1 MADNEGTQTT
11 ETNHTAGTADVAD
24 VGAGRTGAAPSGGA
38 TESGTAIESGDASEP
53 RAAGQDGAAT
63 TEMSVA
69 ELREWLQRWVAEA
82 TGQPVEQITV
92 DRPMEEFGLAS
103 RDAIALGGDI
113 EELTGV
119 LLSAT
124 IVYKHPTI
132 ASLAERIING
142 EPDEPEELAD
152 DSFYTAGYQPGEAHD
167 IAIVGLSTRLPGAG
181 DTPESTWDFL
191 INRGDG
197 IRELPEGRWSEFTS
211 DPAVAAAIEQGN
223 TLGGYLDQDVVKGF
237 DAEFFAMSPVEVERV
252 DPQQRL
258 MMELTWEALEH
269 ARIPANELKGE
280 AVGVFVGTSTND
292 FAMVSALGL
301 GKTDADAPA
310 SADAYGLT
318 GGSSAIIAN
327 RISYF
332 YDFRGP
338 SIAVDTACS
347 STMVAVHDA
356 VRALRNGDAD
366 VALAGGVN
374 MLLAPMITLGFDS
387 VGAVSEDGHIKAFS
401 SDADGMVR
409 SEGAGLFVLKRLS
422 DAERDGDR
430 VLAVV
435 KGSAVNSD
443 GRSNGLL
450 APNPDA
456 QADVLRRA
464 YRDAGIVPSTVDF
477 IEAHGT
483 GTPIGDPIEADALGQ
498 VVGRGRDADRPA
510 LLGSVKTNFG
520 HLESGAGAASLAKAV
535 MALQHNVIPP
545 NIGYAGPSP
554 YIPFEQAHLKVVDE
568 PTEFPRYSGKAT
580 IGISGFGFG
589 GTNAHLVVQEYVPAE
604 LAKAGAANQ
613 NSNGSTDDTEAG
625 LAEDDPDAES
635 TDALTGAEAIIE
647 AEGTADAEP
656 AANVEVPEWTE
667 ARTEPVPLVIP
678 VSAYLPSRRR
688 RAATD
693 LADWLESEAGQATP
707 LADVARALAKRNH
720 GRSRGVVVA
729 QTHEEAIAGLRAIA
743 AGKPGPGV
751 FTADAPAAQG
761 PMWVLAGFG
770 SHHRKMGKQLYLENS
785 IFARTVDEIDELVV
799 DEAGYSVKEM
809 ILDDAQDW
817 DVGTS
822 QVGVFTIQLGLAAVL
837 RAHGANPQAVV
848 GHSQGEAAG
857 AYISGGLPLEDA
869 VRVICARSRLM
880 GEGEQMISDDEV
892 RNMAL
897 VEYSA
902 EDIEKVLV
910 DYPDLEVAVYAAPTN
925 TVIGGPPDQVHA
937 IVARA
942 EAEGKF
948 ARVLQTRG
956 AGHTSQMDP
965 LLGELAAELAGL
977 EPTRLTADLYST
989 VHKGGVYRAGHDPVH
1004 DEDYWVT
1011 NMRHS
1016 VYFTNAIGQAVN
1028 AGITTYLELAPN
1040 SVALMQVM
1048 GTTFAAGVHNAALIP
1063 TLKRKEDEAGGV
1075 ISALAQLYVQG
1086 HSVDLPSLLPA
1097 GAYAD
1102 IPRTAFLRKEYWPK
1116 VSISTG
1122 SGSGRAPGA
1131 HVALPD
1137 GRHAWEVAATAVTDL
1152 AALVHT
1158 AAAQV
1163 LSDVTPGATIAHAAV
1178 PTAGTLTTTLTPHP
1192 GGASIQV
1199 HAREGNAFRLLF
1211 DAVVTSGAPLPAAAA
1226 PVAQAAPAAETDGGA
1241 ADLAV
1246 AETFGERWDPS
1257 SSQTIE
1263 ERLAT
1268 IAAESMGY
1276 AVEDLPMEIPL
1287 MELGLDS
1294 LMAMRIKNRV
1304 EYEFDIPSLQVSA
1317 VRDASLNEVGKVL
1330 HYAIEHR
1337 DEVAAMA
1344 EQQAADGGSLNV
1356 DDNFVA
1362 AARAAMEAGEDPA
1375 AAVKQQADAQGAPA
1389 ENAAPAA
1396 DAAGAAP
1403 TAAASTTAADA
1414 PAATLAAADTAT
1426 DADAADTS
1434 ASAAVAGAGNA
1445 GTATES
1451 ASTAE
1456 SEGTADKASGTG
1468 EQQTAA
1474 TPAQAAAAVGGA
1486 QGAATKEP
1494 EADVPPRDAAERLT
1508 FAAWAM
1514 VTGKSA
1520 GGIFNTLPIL
1530 DEDTAQKLAARLS
1543 DRVGAEVDV
1552 EDVLDCETIEQLSD
1566 IVRKHQDSA
1575 TEVDGFIRPLRPLAE
1590 GSRAVPVFVFHPS
1603 GGNTLVYEPLLKRL
1617 PEGTPMYGF
1626 ERIEG
1631 SIPDRAREYA
1641 SEIRKIFPGGPY
1653 VLYGWSL
1660 GAVFALQV
1668 GQIMRAEGDD
1678 VRLVG
1683 LVDLAIPV
1691 EDEDPSPE
1699 GRRARIERFQA
1710 FAQKTYGIEGQLDD
1724 DMLQELADA
1733 SDEEQYEIIM
1743 SLLKFADVKIPGG
1756 VLEHQRTSWLDGR
1769 DLQQAQP
1776 SHYEGDVTL
1785 YLADRYHD
1793 GIIELEPRFA
1803 DRQPNGGWDG
1813 YIPNLEVIHIPGD
1826 HLQIIDEPRVA
1837 QIGADLARKLAAIDT
1852 AAIGGAATNND
1863 ADNVPGKGEQ

>member
-11 ETNHTAGTADVAD
+11 DTSGADD
-24 VGAGRTGAAPSGGA
+24 VEVTTQQGEAAV
-38 TESGTAIESGDASEP
+38 
-53 RAAGQDGAAT
+53 AGQGGSVEPGGPD
-63 TEMSVA
+63 MSVA
-69 ELREWLQRWVAEA
+69 ELREWLQRWVADA
-82 TGQPVEQITV
+82 TGQPIEQITV

-103 RDAIALGGDI
+103 RDALALGGDI
-113 EELTGV
+113 EERTGV
-119 LLSAT
+119 MLNAT
-124 IVYKHPTI
+124 IVYQHPTI

-142 EPDEPEELAD
+142 EPDAPEDLAD
-152 DSFYTAGYQPGEAHD
+152 DAFYTAGYQPGAAHD

-181 DTPESTWDFL
+181 TTPDSTWDFL
-191 INRGDG
+191 INRGDA
-197 IRELPEGRWSEFTS
+197 IRELPEGRWSEFTG
-211 DPAVAAAIEQGN
+211 DPDIAAAVENGN
-223 TLGGYLDQDVVKGF
+223 TRGGYLDQDVVKGF

-269 ARIPANELKGE
+269 ARIPANTLKGE
-280 AVGVFVGTSTND
+280 SVGVFIGTSTND
-292 FAMVSALGL
+292 FQLISALGL
-301 GKTDADAPA
+301 GKSDPDAPA
-310 SADAYGLT
+310 SADAYALT
-318 GGSSAIIAN
+318 GASTSIVAN
-327 RISYF
+327 RVSYF

-338 SIAVDTACS
+338 SVAIDTACS
-347 STMVAVHDA
+347 ATMVAVHNA
-356 VRALRNGDAD
+356 VRALRGGEAD
-366 VALAGGVN
+366 LAVAGGVN
-374 MLLAPMITLGFDS
+374 MLLAPAITLGFDS
-387 VGAVSEDGHIKAFS
+387 IGAVAKDGHIKAFS

-409 SEGAGLFVLKRLS
+409 SEGAGLVVLKRVA

-430 VLAVV
+430 ILAVV

-443 GRSNGLL
+443 GRSNGIV

-464 YRDAGIVPSTVDF
+464 YRDAGIAPSTVDY

-483 GTPIGDPIEADALGQ
+483 GTPIGDPIEADALGR
-498 VVGRGRDADRPA
+498 VVGRGRDEDKPA
-510 LLGSVKTNFG
+510 LLGSAKTNFG
-520 HLESGAGAASLAKAV
+520 HLESGAGAASLAKVV

-568 PTEFPRYSGKAT
+568 PTEFPRYSGTAT
-580 IGISGFGFG
+580 VGISGFGFG
-589 GTNAHLVVQEYVPAE
+589 GTNAHLVIQEYVPAAREPEESGTQEIPAADE
-604 LAKAGAANQ
+604 LAAELDDI
-613 NSNGSTDDTEAG
+613 STDV
-625 LAEDDPDAES
+625 LA
-635 TDALTGAEAIIE
+635 GAEAIV
-647 AEGTADAEP
+647 EGTDPSAGATPADE
-656 AANVEVPEWTE
+656 AAEWTE
-667 ARTEPVPLVIP
+667 ARTEPLPVILP

-688 RAATD
+688 RAAAD

-707 LADVARALAKRNH
+707 LEDVARSLAKRNH
-720 GRSRGVVVA
+720 GRSRGVVLA
-729 QTHEEAIAGLRAIA
+729 TTHEEAVAGLRAIA
-743 AGKPGPGV
+743 AGKPGAGV
-751 FTADAPAAQG
+751 FTADSPAVEG

-785 IFARTVDEIDELVV
+785 IFARTVDEVDELVV

-822 QVGVFTIQLGLAAVL
+822 QVGVFTIQLGLAALL
-837 RAHGANPQAVV
+837 RAHGAEPHGVV

-857 AYISGGLPLEDA
+857 AYICGGLPLEDA

-880 GEGEQMISDDEV
+880 GEGEQMITDDQV

-902 EDIEKVLV
+902 EDIEKVLPE
-910 DYPDLEVAVYAAPTN
+910 YPDLEVAVYAAPTN

-942 EAEGKF
+942 ESEGKF

-977 EPTRLTADLYST
+977 EPTRPTTDLYST
-989 VHKGGVYRAGHDPVH
+989 VHKATVYKAGSDPVH

-1011 NMRHS
+1011 NMRGS
-1016 VYFTNAIGQAVN
+1016 VYFTNAIRQAVDN
-1028 AGITTYLELAPN
+1028 SITTYLELAPN

-1063 TLKRKEDEAGGV
+1063 TLKRKEDEAAGV
-1075 ISALAQLYVQG
+1075 ISALAQLYVHG
-1086 HSVDLPSLLPA
+1086 HSVDLSSLLSA
-1097 GAYAD
+1097 GDYAD
-1102 IPRTAFLRKEYWPK
+1102 VPRTAFVRKEYWPK
-1116 VSISTG
+1116 VSVTGG

-1137 GRHAWEVAATAVTDL
+1137 GRHAWEVQAAAVTDL
-1152 AALVHT
+1152 ATLVNV

-1163 LSDVTPGATIAHAAV
+1163 LSDVAVGATIAHAAV
-1178 PTAGTLTTTLTPHP
+1178 PAAGTLTTTLTPHP
-1192 GGASIQV
+1192 GGASVQV
-1199 HAREGNAFRLLF
+1199 HVREGGAFRLVF
-1211 DAVVTSGAPLPAAAA
+1211 DAVVTASA
-1226 PVAQAAPAAETDGGA
+1226 PVGVGIAPAAQPAPAETGSGA
-1241 ADLAV
+1241 ADLV
-1246 AETFGERWDPS
+1246 VTESFGDRWDPNGTETVE
-1257 SSQTIE
+1257 Q
-1263 ERLAT
+1263 RLAT

-1330 HYAIEHR
+1330 HYAIQHR

-1344 EQQAADGGSLNV
+1344 EKQAAEGGSLTV

-1375 AAVKQQADAQGAPA
+1375 AALTQAGSEAKGA
-1389 ENAAPAA
+1389 ESAA
-1396 DAAGAAP
+1396 DADAK
-1403 TAAASTTAADA
+1403 AAAATKAEPVAEAAVAQGDSLATTGQSAEANA
-1414 PAATLAAADTAT
+1414 ENSAG
-1426 DADAADTS
+1426 
-1434 ASAAVAGAGNA
+1434 ASAAKN
-1445 GTATES
+1445 
-1451 ASTAE
+1451 
-1456 SEGTADKASGTG
+1456 ASGND
-1468 EQQTAA
+1468 
-1474 TPAQAAAAVGGA
+1474 AAA
-1486 QGAATKEP
+1486 

-1530 DEDTAQKLAARLS
+1530 GEDTAQKLAERLS
-1543 DRVGAEVDV
+1543 ERVGAEIEVD
-1552 EDVLDCETIEQLSD
+1552 EVLDCETIEQLSD

-1575 TEVDGFIRPLRPLAE
+1575 TEVEGFIRPLRPATE
-1590 GSRAVPVFVFHPS
+1590 GSNAIPVFVFHPS

-1617 PEGTPMYGF
+1617 PENTPMYGF

-1631 SIPDRAREYA
+1631 SIPERAREYA
-1641 SEIRKIFPGGPY
+1641 DEIRKIFPSGPY

-1668 GQIMRAEGDD
+1668 GQIMRADGDD
-1678 VRLVG
+1678 VRQVG
-1683 LVDLAIPV
+1683 LIDLALPV
-1691 EDEDPSPE
+1691 EDEDTSPA
-1699 GRRARIERFQA
+1699 GRRTRIERFQT

-1724 DMLQELADA
+1724 EMLQELADA
-1733 SDEEQYEIIM
+1733 SDEEQLEIIM

-1756 VLEHQRTSWLDGR
+1756 VIEHQRTSWLDSR
-1769 DLQQAQP
+1769 DLQKAQP
-1776 SHYEGDVTL
+1776 SKYDGEVTL

-1793 GIIELEPRFA
+1793 GIIEIEPRYA

-1826 HLQIIDEPRVA
+1826 HLQIIDEPRVS
-1837 QIGADLARKLAAIDT
+1837 QIGADLTRKLAAIHNE
-1852 AAIGGAATNND
+1852 A
-1863 ADNVPGKGEQ
+1863 PGKGEQ

>member
-11 ETNHTAGTADVAD
+11 ETSGVTAAETTGDANAEVEQTTATEQSVTEP
-24 VGAGRTGAAPSGGA
+24 GGAAKSGG
-38 TESGTAIESGDASEP
+38 TD
-53 RAAGQDGAAT
+53 
-63 TEMSVA
+63 MSVA
-69 ELREWLQRWVAEA
+69 ELREWLQRWVADA

-119 LLSAT
+119 LLNAT
-124 IVYKHPTI
+124 IVYQHPTI
-132 ASLAERIING
+132 AALAERIING
-142 EPDEPEELAD
+142 EPETPEEAAD
-152 DSFYTAGYQPGEAHD
+152 DAFYTAGYQPGAAHD

-197 IRELPEGRWSEFTS
+197 IRDLPEGRWSEFLA
-211 DPAVAAAIEQGN
+211 DPDIAAAVENGN
-223 TLGGYLDQDVVKGF
+223 TLGGYLDQDVIKGF

-269 ARIPANELKGE
+269 ARIPANTLKGE
-280 AVGVFVGTSTND
+280 SVGVFIGTSTND
-292 FAMVSALGL
+292 FQLVASLGL
-301 GKTDADAPA
+301 GQSDPDAPA
-310 SADAYGLT
+310 SADAYALT
-318 GGSSAIIAN
+318 GAATSIVAN
-327 RISYF
+327 RVSYF

-338 SIAVDTACS
+338 SVAVDTACS

-374 MLLAPMITLGFDS
+374 MLLAPAITLGFDS
-387 VGAVSEDGHIKAFS
+387 IGAVSKDGHIKAFS

-409 SEGAGLFVLKRLS
+409 SEGAGMIVLKRLA

-430 VLAVV
+430 ILAVV
-435 KGSAVNSD
+435 KGTAVNSD
-443 GRSNGLL
+443 GRSNGIF

-464 YRDAGIVPSTVDF
+464 YRDAGIAPSSVDY

-483 GTPIGDPIEADALGQ
+483 GTPIGDPIEADALGR
-498 VVGRGRDADRPA
+498 VIGRGREDDRPV
-510 LLGSVKTNFG
+510 LLGSAKTNFG
-520 HLESGAGAASLAKAV
+520 HLESAAGAASLAKV
-535 MALQHNVIPP
+535 IMALQHNVIPP

-554 YIPFEQAHLKVVDE
+554 YIPFDQSHLKVVDE
-568 PTEFPRYSGKAT
+568 PTEFPRYSGVAT
-580 IGISGFGFG
+580 VGVSGFGFG
-589 GTNAHLVVQEYVPAE
+589 GTNAHLVIQEYVRAAE
-604 LAKAGAANQ
+604 APVNDGAAQDVSAEPATLDAQLDNEA
-613 NSNGSTDDTEAG
+613 TDV
-625 LAEDDPDAES
+625 LA
-635 TDALTGAEAIIE
+635 GAEAIV
-647 AEGTADAEP
+647 EGTDPLAEVDSV
-656 AANVEVPEWTE
+656 AEAPEWTQ
-667 ARTEPVPLVIP
+667 ARTEPLPVIVP

-688 RAATD
+688 RAASD

-707 LADVARALAKRNH
+707 LEDVARSLAKRNH

-729 QTHEEAIAGLRAIA
+729 KTHEEAVAGLRAIA

-751 FTADAPAAQG
+751 FTADSPAAVG

-785 IFARTVDEIDELVV
+785 IFARTVDEVDELVV

-822 QVGVFTIQLGLAAVL
+822 QVGVFTIQLGLAALL
-837 RAHGANPQAVV
+837 RAHGAEPFGVV

-880 GEGEQMISDDEV
+880 GEGEQMITDDQV

-902 EDIEKVLV
+902 EDIEKVLPE
-910 DYPDLEVAVYAAPTN
+910 YPDLEVAVYAAPTN

-965 LLGELAAELAGL
+965 LLGELAAELAGI
-977 EPTRLTADLYST
+977 EPTKVTTDLYST
-989 VHKGGVYRAGHDPVH
+989 VHKATVYKAGSDPVH
-1004 DEDYWVT
+1004 DVDYWVT
-1011 NMRHS
+1011 NMRGS
-1016 VYFTNAIGQAVN
+1016 VYFTNAIRRAVD

-1063 TLKRKEDEAGGV
+1063 TLKRKEDEAAGV

-1086 HSVDLPSLLPA
+1086 HPVDLVSLLPA
-1097 GAYAD
+1097 GDYAD
-1102 IPRTAFLRKEYWPK
+1102 VPRTAFLRKEYWPK
-1116 VSISTG
+1116 VSIATG
-1122 SGSGRAPGA
+1122 SGGGRAPGA

-1137 GRHAWEVAATAVTDL
+1137 GRHAWEVSAAAVTDL
-1152 AALVHT
+1152 AGLVNA

-1163 LSDVTPGATIAHAAV
+1163 LSEVALGATVAHSPLPAS
-1178 PTAGTLTTTLTPHP
+1178 GTLTTTLTPHP
-1192 GGASIQV
+1192 GGASVQV
-1199 HAREGNAFRLLF
+1199 HVREGAAFRLLF
-1211 DAVVTSGAPLPAAAA
+1211 DAVVTASAPSTNGTPALAVQ
-1226 PVAQAAPAAETDGGA
+1226 PAPAPAETTNGT
-1241 ADLAV
+1241 ADLVV
-1246 AETFGERWDPS
+1246 AESFGDRWDPNGT
-1257 SSQTIE
+1257 QTVE

-1344 EQQAADGGSLNV
+1344 EKQAAEGGSLTV

-1375 AAVKQQADAQGAPA
+1375 AAVKQQVEAA
-1389 ENAAPAA
+1389 EPKATEAAEPRATDVA
-1396 DAAGAAP
+1396 EPVATAVGTAGAVTESREVGEKASAVTGSADP
-1403 TAAASTTAADA
+1403 VAETRDGAVAAKA
-1414 PAATLAAADTAT
+1414 AAAD
-1426 DADAADTS
+1426 
-1434 ASAAVAGAGNA
+1434 
-1445 GTATES
+1445 
-1451 ASTAE
+1451 
-1456 SEGTADKASGTG
+1456 GTG
-1468 EQQTAA
+1468 A
-1474 TPAQAAAAVGGA
+1474 AQAAAVFGGG
-1486 QGAATKEP
+1486 QVAATTEH

-1530 DEDTAQKLAARLS
+1530 DEDTAEKLAARLS
-1543 DRVGAEVDV
+1543 DRVGSTIDVD
-1552 EDVLDCETIEQLSD
+1552 DVLDCETIEQLSD
-1566 IVRKHQDSA
+1566 IVRRHQDSA
-1575 TEVDGFIRPLRPLAE
+1575 TEVEGFIRPLRPRPE
-1590 GSRAVPVFVFHPS
+1590 GSTAIPIFVFHPS

-1617 PEGTPMYGF
+1617 PENTPMYGF

-1631 SIPDRAREYA
+1631 SIPERAREYA
-1641 SEIRKIFPGGPY
+1641 AEIRKIFPSGPY

-1668 GQIMRAEGDD
+1668 AQIMRAEGDD

-1683 LVDLAIPV
+1683 LIDLALPV

-1710 FAQKTYGIEGQLDD
+1710 FAQKTYGIEGELDD
-1724 DMLQELADA
+1724 EMLQELADA
-1733 SDEEQYEIIM
+1733 SDEQQLEIIM
-1743 SLLKFADVKIPGG
+1743 GLLKFADVKIPGG
-1756 VLEHQRTSWLDGR
+1756 VMEHQRTSWLDSR
-1769 DLQQAQP
+1769 DLQKAQP

-1837 QIGADLARKLAAIDT
+1837 QIGADLTRKLAAIGNTGD
-1852 AAIGGAATNND
+1852 D
-1863 ADNVPGKGEQ
+1863 APGKGEQ